1 MGVKLHVHLLEDAP
15 EMPFSAQYVIS
26 HYVKIGKD
34 NKKLYAGIVTE
45 SGVAFPQTSGASDI
59 KMDISSHVETVCLLS
74 KLNVKQQ

>member
-34 NKKLYAGIVTE
+34 NEKLYAGFATE
-45 SGVAFPQTSGASDI
+45 SGVAFAE
-59 KMDISSHVETVCLLS
+59 MREF
-74 KLNVKQQ
+74 